1 MAGGSFSSSGSH
13 LIILIIK
20 EPMEVDTNSVARVF
34 SADMSV
40 IKPSSS
46 GHLTVKPG
54 SSGSPIRAG
63 MSTPTNGPSQP
74 RRSPRTGGTGG
85 MPPPGQPQAR
95 RPWNSR
101 KTGGGLTP
109 QQGARPVKKT
119 LKHSASTSVLP
130 RHQQPAGQQTQSSRL
145 DSQSHSLQK
154 YFIYH
159 H

>member
-1 MAGGSFSSSGSH
+1 MLGRVVVVWINFSVQ
-13 LIILIIK
+13 
-20 EPMEVDTNSVARVF
+20 EPMEVDQTSTMAKAF

-74 RRSPRTGGTGG
+74 RRSPRTGG

-101 KTGGGLTP
+101 KAGGAALTP
-109 QQGARPVKKT
+109 QPGAKPAKKT

-130 RHQQPAGQQTQSSRL
+130 RQQQQAAG
-145 DSQSHSLQK
+145 SQPPS
-154 YFIYH
+154 FR
-159 H
+159 